1 MNVEVKWRKLEE
13 RVQKSKQ
20 PGDTE
25 DFIYRFNSNINTGL
39 QRGGDSL
46 VLRQGK
52 VDQAVARLWTG
63 LEDILRAFIINVVA
77 SFRFTVSCETAK
89 ITTGLKPHQN

>member
-20 PGDTE
+20 PGDIE
-25 DFIYRFNSNINTGL
+25 DVLYSFRL
-39 QRGGDSL
+39 QRGGDSS

>member
-1 MNVEVKWRKLEE
+1 MRNISWCPCLKV
-13 RVQKSKQ
+13 RVNFL
-20 PGDTE
+20 P
-25 DFIYRFNSNINTGL
+25 
-39 QRGGDSL
+39 QRNYAAHFTVDSL

>member
-25 DFIYRFNSNINTGL
+25 DFLYT
-39 QRGGDSL
+39 
-46 VLRQGK
+46 VLT
-52 VDQAVARLWTG
+52 ARSTP
-63 LEDILRAFIINVVA
+63 
-77 SFRFTVSCETAK
+77 SCKEEETARYSDRRKWIKLWLDCGQAWK
-89 ITTGLKPHQN
+89 IS